1 MLNETNC
8 DSKVNQSSIYRMDAW
23 TRVWRREGEMAQPP
37 SEAVV
42 QPTTG
47 WDAK

>member
-1 MLNETNC
+1 
-8 DSKVNQSSIYRMDAW
+8 MDAL
-23 TRVWRREGEMAQPP
+23 TKVWRREGEDAVGVGAQQQQQQQ
-37 SEAVV
+37 